1 MVTLEDEDA
10 AENRHMNDKNGNDTR
25 RRKERNLRRR
35 SLEGN
40 ENINVHVDTTTDD
53 QVPSD
58 EVSKEASY
66 GGDFGGGYGGGYGG
80 GNGGYGGQNY
90 CPSRCVN
97 SILHAKKCKAWFYDC
112 NRYYDWC
119 GGGGGGV
126 SFINIRSITN
136 SDKAIST
143 ILHSN

>member
-1 MVTLEDEDA
+1 MT
-10 AENRHMNDKNGNDTR
+10 
-25 RRKERNLRRR
+25 
-35 SLEGN
+35 
-40 ENINVHVDTTTDD
+40 
-53 QVPSD
+53 
-58 EVSKEASY
+58 KEASF

-97 SILHAKKCKAWFYDC
+97 SILQAKKCKAWFYDC

-126 SFINIRSITN
+126 SFINIRSPTVTRPFQPFCIQTD
-136 SDKAIST
+136 SLFPIYSG
-143 ILHSN
+143 I